1 LVYSRQQTDLLSK
14 AVAMLTS
21 IDKSLKKIERQGHA
35 HKDVREV
42 VATVVANEQLTRK
55 QPSKGD
61 EKENED
67 DDEETSIEDLAN
79 VSKRK
84 SDGLQSEVD
93 LNAAEKRAKG
103 SGSSSLAS
111 SSSSSSKKA
120 KSAAKPAAKGRGQ
133 TKKR

>member
-1 LVYSRQQTDLLSK
+1 
-14 AVAMLTS
+14 MLTS

-67 DDEETSIEDLAN
+67 DDEETSIGLFLFSFVYWFAVFLVEDLAN

-111 SSSSSSKKA
+111 SSSTSSKKA